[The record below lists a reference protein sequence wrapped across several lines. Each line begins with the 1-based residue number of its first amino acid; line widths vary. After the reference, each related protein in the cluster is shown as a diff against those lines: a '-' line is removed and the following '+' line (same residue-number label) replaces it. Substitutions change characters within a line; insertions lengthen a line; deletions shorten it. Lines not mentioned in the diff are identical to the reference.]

1 MVELYLIFWSDL
13 GGKSWVMAWVGSLG
27 LRGFGAGGGRGI
39 EPLLSRFQDAT
50 GEKPKLCSLA
60 CNCATYVVIPCNTTL
75 WADVVSYP
83 RHPEVTPSQWHTGL
97 PQANRKLPQYRQYTP
112 QAGIDSRRQG
122 ESVVMSGYENP
133 KLAWWFEWNGWIK
146 IVCVFLVSD
155 ERNCPKT
162 GPRLCENEMKTW
174 RNVS

>member
-75 WADVVSYP
+75 WADVVLTPGSQKLPHPNGSQGYPRPTGSYP
-83 RHPEVTPSQWHTGL
+83 STDNTHLKRVLILDAKEKV
-97 PQANRKLPQYRQYTP
+97 
-112 QAGIDSRRQG
+112 
-122 ESVVMSGYENP
+122 
-133 KLAWWFEWNGWIK
+133 
-146 IVCVFLVSD
+146 
-155 ERNCPKT
+155 
-162 GPRLCENEMKTW
+162 
-174 RNVS
+174 